1 MLRSQ
6 GYQLLE
12 AHNGPTA
19 LRLAASHR
27 GPIDLL
33 VTEVVMPHMNGFTL
47 GERLVESHPGTRVV
61 LMSGKPDR
69 SVTGRGRPKKAKQ
82 PFVDTAFARDYVLQ
96 TIREQLDKIV

>member
-1 MLRSQ
+1 
-6 GYQLLE
+6 
-12 AHNGPTA
+12 
-19 LRLAASHR
+19 
-27 GPIDLL
+27 
-33 VTEVVMPHMNGFTL
+33 
-47 GERLVESHPGTRVV
+47 V